1 MKEIFYDW
9 LGYNAQIFHFLNH
22 KGNIGA
28 LPKTLSYLSF
38 LFNIENFAIYYFV
51 GCLVFMTRI
60 YSSRLI
66 QGSQESYEILGSSPK
81 SLLEENNKKRY
92 NLLIFIGICYSIF
105 GLTYAAIKFSINFPR
120 PYCSLPPESFQ
131 AILDLSHERCLSSFP
146 SSHSGLALMVTILAW
161 SYLGVVSRIFAVVTT
176 ALVAWSRIALAM
188 HYPADIL
195 YSYMIVILV
204 ICSSRLVFRVFEGS
218 LIKWV
223 WEYLVSSGAG
233 LRGSQEP
240 HETLRN
246 LAKARPRETTYRLNN
261 ESDTVALARNLA
273 SQLKAGDLVTLHG
286 DLGAGKTFLAREIIH
301 FFCGD
306 ETNVPSPTFNI
317 LQVYQAP
324 NFKIYHYDLYRLKS
338 QNELYELG
346 FEDAL
351 DGNLCLIEWPK
362 IAAGILPSGIEV
374 HLEIDEELRVCS
386 VKGICFPRA

>member
-9 LGYNAQIFHFLNH
+9 LGYNAKIFHFLNH
-22 KGNIGA
+22 EGNIGL

-38 LFNIENFAIYYFV
+38 FFNIENFAIYYV
-51 GCLVFMTRI
+51 IGCLVFMTRI
-60 YSSRLI
+60 YSSPLI
-66 QGSQESYEILGSSPK
+66 RGSQESCEILGSSPK
-81 SLLEENNKKRY
+81 SSLEENNKKTY
-92 NLLIFIGICYSIF
+92 NLLIFIGICYAIF

-120 PYCSLPPESFQ
+120 PYCSISPELFQ
-131 AILDLSHERCLSSFP
+131 TILDLSHERCLSSFP
-146 SSHSGLALMVTILAW
+146 SSHSGLALIVTILAW

-204 ICSSRLVFRVFEGS
+204 ICSSRLVFRVFEGNI
-218 LIKWV
+218 IKWL
-223 WEYLVSSGAG
+223 WEYLASSGAD
-233 LRGSQEP
+233 LRGSQESDQ
-240 HETLRN
+240 TLRN
-246 LAKARPRETTYRLNN
+246 LAKLLPREITYQLNS
-261 ESDTVALARNLA
+261 EADTNVLAGKLA
-273 SQLKAGDLVTLHG
+273 SELKAGDLVTLHG
-286 DLGAGKTFLAREIIH
+286 DLGAGKTFLAREIIR
-301 FFCGD
+301 FLCGD

-338 QNELYELG
+338 HNDLYELG

-351 DGNLCLIEWPK
+351 DGNLCLIEWPE

-374 HLEIDEELRVCS
+374 HLEIDGEARVCR